1 MKSSRRG
8 TWVACFTVRANRC
21 ARGLAVGVGVL
32 ASIGLAG
39 CDLLP
44 TAQTCVSWVA
54 HETPQEAFDA
64 AGLVVVG
71 RVAPAHTTRSV
82 FGYRTAVHEV
92 TVAQVLKGDAEVKER
107 LEVASTPI
115 TCMGD
120 EVYPEGD
127 PLDVAGDV
135 VLFVTDTEAT
145 GEWRLLTPFEGVL
158 AAGPDGGPP
167 PLDAW

>member
-1 MKSSRRG
+1 MP
-8 TWVACFTVRANRC
+8 FTVRTVFV
-21 ARGLAVGVGVL
+21 VGVGVL

-39 CDLLP
+39 CGLPP
-44 TAQTCVSWVA
+44 TAQTCVSWA
-54 HETPQEAFDA
+54 SHETPQDAFDGA
-64 AGLVVVG
+64 ELVVLG

-82 FGYRTAVHEV
+82 FGYRAAVHEV
-92 TVAQVLKGDAEVKER
+92 SVAQVLKGDADAKEP

-135 VLFVTDTEAT
+135 VLFLTDTEAA

-158 AAGPDGGPP
+158 AAGPDGAPP